1 MLHTAK
7 YMHQILD
14 LSLDAY
20 EEIFKEIDTTGL
32 VEKKDLIF
40 KDFLELKNEKSAPL
54 FQLLLYAYISKKKL
68 YKSKKIIGGIISLRN
83 TKNYFLKLDN
93 YVEINSN
100 YVDEK
105 FVSSFE
111 IFLNK
116 IFDELFDI
124 TKPFTLN

>member
-1 MLHTAK
+1 M
-7 YMHQILD
+7 
-14 LSLDAY
+14 
-20 EEIFKEIDTTGL
+20 
-32 VEKKDLIF
+32 
-40 KDFLELKNEKSAPL
+40 
-54 FQLLLYAYISKKKL
+54 

-83 TKNYFLKLDN
+83 TKNYFLKLEN
-93 YVEINSN
+93 YVDINSK

-111 IFLNK
+111 TFLKK

>member
-1 MLHTAK
+1 MK
-7 YMHQILD
+7 
-14 LSLDAY
+14 
-20 EEIFKEIDTTGL
+20 
-32 VEKKDLIF
+32 KKDLIF
-40 KDFLELKNEKSAPL
+40 KDFLELKSEKSAPL

-111 IFLNK
+111 IFLKK

-124 TKPFTLN
+124 TKPFKLN